1 MRKAALIAVQIS
13 VLAVISHIGHLCT
26 AALRLSVP
34 GNLVGMLLLL
44 VLLISGVVKLEW
56 IEAGATLLLTHLAFF
71 FVPIAVGLMNFGELL
86 ERNGIALLTTLVTA
100 AAAGIVL
107 AGAVTQMLAKRSTT
121 TVSGIKA

>member
-1 MRKAALIAVQIS
+1 MRKAALIVAQIS
-13 VLAVISHIGHLCT
+13 VLAVICKIGYLCT

-34 GNLVGMLLLL
+34 GNLLGMLLLL
-44 VLLISGVVKLEW
+44 VLLAGGVVKLEW

-86 ERNGIALLTTLVTA
+86 ERHGIALLATLVAA

-107 AGAVTQMLAKRSTT
+107 AGFVTQTLAKRSTT
-121 TVSGIKA
+121 AVLRIEA